1 VLSIIAWVVFGT
13 LLWGRYRFGW
23 RGQIALV
30 WTLSGFVVLMLA
42 YFGSKVVIELIL
54 G

>member
-1 VLSIIAWVVFGT
+1 MLYEVITT
-13 LLWGRYRFGW
+13 LLWGRVRYGW
-23 RGQIALV
+23 RGQRALI

-54 G
+54 TS